1 MTDTNADLAL
11 QLIQT
16 QKPLVLAT
24 AAPEPW
30 SAPVY
35 YEYKKQRF
43 YFFSAADSRH
53 IAAALSSGRCSGAVF
68 RDSDNWRE
76 IEGLQMEGS
85 LEEVRFGAEAAGVFA
100 TYVQRFPTVKS
111 FFAEAVFDFAQFVQ
125 RFSARLYA
133 FVPERVFYVNNQ
145 IGFGKRRETELP
157 C

>member
-1 MTDTNADLAL
+1 MTDNSSDLAL

-16 QKPLVLAT
+16 QRTLVLAT
-24 AAPEPW
+24 ADPKPW

-35 YEYKKQRF
+35 YEYQKQRF

-53 IAAALSSGRCSGAVF
+53 VTAALSSGRCSGSVF
-68 RDSDNWRE
+68 RDSDDWQE

-85 LEEVRFGAEAAGVFA
+85 LKRVHFGAEAARVFA
-100 TYVQRFPTVKS
+100 AYVKRFPTVKS
-111 FFAEAVFDFAQFVQ
+111 FFVEAVFDFAQFAQ
-125 RFSARLYA
+125 RFNARFYV

-145 IGFGKRRETELP
+145 IGFGKRREIKLP